1 MDRIKAINIK
11 NILVEETGGGI
22 YVSDRVFEREKMEDL
37 DYISE
42 LISEMMRLKNI
53 NNQTTDA
60 LLINEIRIVF
70 PDRFVEAA
78 NIIMA
83 VSLFKSFKEQGLLT
97 EDEYLEIVSDNE
109 KRWRNLLYGDSMTT
123 NKVVLNGGI
132 YEKKSRN
139 LCPCFD
145 RTRRTDIGFG
155 ESGSVLFRTFGAS
168 S

>member
-1 MDRIKAINIK
+1 MDSIKAINIK
-11 NILVEETGGGI
+11 NILVEETGGGK
-22 YVSDRVFEREKMEDL
+22 YVSDRVFEREKMKDL

-42 LISEMMRLKNI
+42 LIAEMMRLKNI

-83 VSLFKSFKEQGLLT
+83 ISIFKSFKEQGLLT

-109 KRWRNLLYGDSMTT
+109 KHWRNLLYGDSMTT
-123 NKVVLNGGI
+123 NKVV
-132 YEKKSRN
+132 
-139 LCPCFD
+139 
-145 RTRRTDIGFG
+145 
-155 ESGSVLFRTFGAS
+155 
-168 S
+168 

>member
-1 MDRIKAINIK
+1 MDRIKANNIK
-11 NILVEETGGGI
+11 NILIEETGGGI

-42 LISEMMRLKNI
+42 LIAEMMRFKNI
-53 NNQTTDA
+53 NNQTTDV

-123 NKVVLNGGI
+123 NKVV
-132 YEKKSRN
+132 
-139 LCPCFD
+139 
-145 RTRRTDIGFG
+145 
-155 ESGSVLFRTFGAS
+155 
-168 S
+168 

>member
-1 MDRIKAINIK
+1 MDRIKANNIK
-11 NILVEETGGGI
+11 NILIEETGGGI

-123 NKVVLNGGI
+123 NKVV
-132 YEKKSRN
+132 
-139 LCPCFD
+139 
-145 RTRRTDIGFG
+145 
-155 ESGSVLFRTFGAS
+155 
-168 S
+168 

>member
-1 MDRIKAINIK
+1 MDSIKAINIK

-22 YVSDRVFEREKMEDL
+22 YVSDRVFEREKMKDL

-53 NNQTTDA
+53 NNQTTDL

-123 NKVVLNGGI
+123 NKVV
-132 YEKKSRN
+132 
-139 LCPCFD
+139 
-145 RTRRTDIGFG
+145 
-155 ESGSVLFRTFGAS
+155 
-168 S
+168 

>member
-1 MDRIKAINIK
+1 MDSIKAINIK
-11 NILVEETGGGI
+11 NILVEETGGGK
-22 YVSDRVFEREKMEDL
+22 YVSDRVFEREKMKDL

-42 LISEMMRLKNI
+42 LIAEMMRLKKI

-83 VSLFKSFKEQGLLT
+83 VSLFKSFKERGLLT

-109 KRWRNLLYGDSMTT
+109 KRWRNLLYGDSMTA
-123 NKVVLNGGI
+123 NKVV
-132 YEKKSRN
+132 
-139 LCPCFD
+139 
-145 RTRRTDIGFG
+145 
-155 ESGSVLFRTFGAS
+155 
-168 S
+168 

>member
-22 YVSDRVFEREKMEDL
+22 YVSDRVFEREKMKDL

-42 LISEMMRLKNI
+42 LIAEMMRLKNI

-123 NKVVLNGGI
+123 NKVV
-132 YEKKSRN
+132 
-139 LCPCFD
+139 
-145 RTRRTDIGFG
+145 
-155 ESGSVLFRTFGAS
+155 
-168 S
+168 

>member
-1 MDRIKAINIK
+1 MDSIKAINIK
-11 NILVEETGGGI
+11 NILVEETGGGK
-22 YVSDRVFEREKMEDL
+22 YVSDRVFEREKMKDL

-42 LISEMMRLKNI
+42 LIAEMMRLKNL

-123 NKVVLNGGI
+123 NKVV
-132 YEKKSRN
+132 
-139 LCPCFD
+139 
-145 RTRRTDIGFG
+145 
-155 ESGSVLFRTFGAS
+155 
-168 S
+168 

>member
-1 MDRIKAINIK
+1 MDSIKAINIK

-22 YVSDRVFEREKMEDL
+22 YVSDRVFEREKMKDL
-37 DYISE
+37 DYTSE
-42 LISEMMRLKNI
+42 LIAEMMRLKNI

-123 NKVVLNGGI
+123 NKVV
-132 YEKKSRN
+132 
-139 LCPCFD
+139 
-145 RTRRTDIGFG
+145 
-155 ESGSVLFRTFGAS
+155 
-168 S
+168 

>member
-1 MDRIKAINIK
+1 MDSIKAITIK

-42 LISEMMRLKNI
+42 LIAEMMRFKNI
-53 NNQTTDA
+53 NNQTTDV

-123 NKVVLNGGI
+123 NKVV
-132 YEKKSRN
+132 
-139 LCPCFD
+139 
-145 RTRRTDIGFG
+145 
-155 ESGSVLFRTFGAS
+155 
-168 S
+168 

>member
-1 MDRIKAINIK
+1 MDRIKANNIN
-11 NILVEETGGGI
+11 NILIEETGGGI
-22 YVSDRVFEREKMEDL
+22 YVSDRVFEREKMKDL

-42 LISEMMRLKNI
+42 LIAEMMRLKNI

-60 LLINEIRIVF
+60 LLINELKIVF

-123 NKVVLNGGI
+123 NKVV
-132 YEKKSRN
+132 
-139 LCPCFD
+139 
-145 RTRRTDIGFG
+145 
-155 ESGSVLFRTFGAS
+155 
-168 S
+168 

>member
-1 MDRIKAINIK
+1 MDSIKAITIK

-22 YVSDRVFEREKMEDL
+22 YVSDRVFEREKMKDL

-42 LISEMMRLKNI
+42 LIAEMMRLKNI

-123 NKVVLNGGI
+123 NKVV
-132 YEKKSRN
+132 
-139 LCPCFD
+139 
-145 RTRRTDIGFG
+145 
-155 ESGSVLFRTFGAS
+155 
-168 S
+168 

>member
-1 MDRIKAINIK
+1 MDRIKANNIK
-11 NILVEETGGGI
+11 NILIEETGGGI
-22 YVSDRVFEREKMEDL
+22 YVSDRIFEREKMEDL

-42 LISEMMRLKNI
+42 LIAEMMRLKNL
-53 NNQTTDA
+53 NNQTTDV

-123 NKVVLNGGI
+123 NKVV
-132 YEKKSRN
+132 
-139 LCPCFD
+139 
-145 RTRRTDIGFG
+145 
-155 ESGSVLFRTFGAS
+155 
-168 S
+168 

>member
-22 YVSDRVFEREKMEDL
+22 YVSDRVFEREKMKDL

-42 LISEMMRLKNI
+42 LIAEMMRLKNT

-109 KRWRNLLYGDSMTT
+109 KRWRNLLYGDSMIT
-123 NKVVLNGGI
+123 NKVV
-132 YEKKSRN
+132 
-139 LCPCFD
+139 
-145 RTRRTDIGFG
+145 
-155 ESGSVLFRTFGAS
+155 
-168 S
+168 

>member
-1 MDRIKAINIK
+1 MDSIKAITIK

-22 YVSDRVFEREKMEDL
+22 YVSDRVFEREKMKDL

-42 LISEMMRLKNI
+42 LIAEMMRLKNL

-60 LLINEIRIVF
+60 LLINEIRIFF

-97 EDEYLEIVSDNE
+97 EDEYFEIVSDNE

-123 NKVVLNGGI
+123 NKVV
-132 YEKKSRN
+132 
-139 LCPCFD
+139 
-145 RTRRTDIGFG
+145 
-155 ESGSVLFRTFGAS
+155 
-168 S
+168 

>member
-1 MDRIKAINIK
+1 MDSIKAINIK
-11 NILVEETGGGI
+11 NILVEETGGGK
-22 YVSDRVFEREKMEDL
+22 YVSDRVFEREKMKDL

-42 LISEMMRLKNI
+42 IIAEMMRLKNI

-60 LLINEIRIVF
+60 LLINEIRLVF

-123 NKVVLNGGI
+123 NKVV
-132 YEKKSRN
+132 
-139 LCPCFD
+139 
-145 RTRRTDIGFG
+145 
-155 ESGSVLFRTFGAS
+155 
-168 S
+168 

>member
-1 MDRIKAINIK
+1 MDRIKANNIK
-11 NILVEETGGGI
+11 NILIEETGGGI

-42 LISEMMRLKNI
+42 LIAEMMRLKNI
-53 NNQTTDA
+53 NNQTTDV

-83 VSLFKSFKEQGLLT
+83 VSIFKSFKEQGLLT

-123 NKVVLNGGI
+123 NKVV
-132 YEKKSRN
+132 
-139 LCPCFD
+139 
-145 RTRRTDIGFG
+145 
-155 ESGSVLFRTFGAS
+155 
-168 S
+168 

>member
-1 MDRIKAINIK
+1 MDSIKAINIK
-11 NILVEETGGGI
+11 NILVEETGGGK

-42 LISEMMRLKNI
+42 LIAEMMRLKNI

-123 NKVVLNGGI
+123 NKVV
-132 YEKKSRN
+132 
-139 LCPCFD
+139 
-145 RTRRTDIGFG
+145 
-155 ESGSVLFRTFGAS
+155 
-168 S
+168 

>member
-22 YVSDRVFEREKMEDL
+22 YVSDRVFEREKMKDL

-42 LISEMMRLKNI
+42 LIAEMMRLKNI

-97 EDEYLEIVSDNE
+97 EDEYFEIVSDNE

-123 NKVVLNGGI
+123 NKVV
-132 YEKKSRN
+132 
-139 LCPCFD
+139 
-145 RTRRTDIGFG
+145 
-155 ESGSVLFRTFGAS
+155 
-168 S
+168 

>member
-1 MDRIKAINIK
+1 MDSIKAINIK

-22 YVSDRVFEREKMEDL
+22 YVSDRVFEREKMKDL

-42 LISEMMRLKNI
+42 LIAEMMRLKNL

-123 NKVVLNGGI
+123 NKVV
-132 YEKKSRN
+132 
-139 LCPCFD
+139 
-145 RTRRTDIGFG
+145 
-155 ESGSVLFRTFGAS
+155 
-168 S
+168 

>member
-1 MDRIKAINIK
+1 MDRIKANNIK
-11 NILVEETGGGI
+11 NILIEETGGGI
-22 YVSDRVFEREKMEDL
+22 YVSDRVFEREKMKDL
-37 DYISE
+37 DYTSE
-42 LISEMMRLKNI
+42 LIAEMMRLKNI

-123 NKVVLNGGI
+123 NKVV
-132 YEKKSRN
+132 
-139 LCPCFD
+139 
-145 RTRRTDIGFG
+145 
-155 ESGSVLFRTFGAS
+155 
-168 S
+168 

>member
-1 MDRIKAINIK
+1 MDSIKAINIK
-11 NILVEETGGGI
+11 NILVEETGGGK
-22 YVSDRVFEREKMEDL
+22 YVSDRVFEREKMKDL

-42 LISEMMRLKNI
+42 LIAEMMRLKNL
-53 NNQTTDA
+53 NNKTTDA

-123 NKVVLNGGI
+123 NKVV
-132 YEKKSRN
+132 
-139 LCPCFD
+139 
-145 RTRRTDIGFG
+145 
-155 ESGSVLFRTFGAS
+155 
-168 S
+168 

>member
-22 YVSDRVFEREKMEDL
+22 YVSDRVFEREKMKDL

-42 LISEMMRLKNI
+42 LIAEMMRLKNI

-60 LLINEIRIVF
+60 LLINEIRIFF

-123 NKVVLNGGI
+123 NKVV
-132 YEKKSRN
+132 
-139 LCPCFD
+139 
-145 RTRRTDIGFG
+145 
-155 ESGSVLFRTFGAS
+155 
-168 S
+168 

>member
-1 MDRIKAINIK
+1 MDSIKAINIK
-11 NILVEETGGGI
+11 NILVEETGGGK
-22 YVSDRVFEREKMEDL
+22 YVSDRVFEREKMKDL

-42 LISEMMRLKNI
+42 LIVEMMRLKNL

-123 NKVVLNGGI
+123 NKVV
-132 YEKKSRN
+132 
-139 LCPCFD
+139 
-145 RTRRTDIGFG
+145 
-155 ESGSVLFRTFGAS
+155 
-168 S
+168 

>member
-11 NILVEETGGGI
+11 NILVEETGGGK
-22 YVSDRVFEREKMEDL
+22 YVSDRVFEREKMKDL

-42 LISEMMRLKNI
+42 LIAEMMRLKNI

-123 NKVVLNGGI
+123 NKVV
-132 YEKKSRN
+132 
-139 LCPCFD
+139 
-145 RTRRTDIGFG
+145 
-155 ESGSVLFRTFGAS
+155 
-168 S
+168 

>member
-1 MDRIKAINIK
+1 MDSIKAINIK
-11 NILVEETGGGI
+11 KILVEETGGGI

-42 LISEMMRLKNI
+42 LIAEMMRLKNI
-53 NNQTTDA
+53 NNQTTDV

-123 NKVVLNGGI
+123 NKVV
-132 YEKKSRN
+132 
-139 LCPCFD
+139 
-145 RTRRTDIGFG
+145 
-155 ESGSVLFRTFGAS
+155 
-168 S
+168 